1 MASFPSLPLFTDAFI
16 ADTGHLGAME
26 TGAYL
31 MLLMMAWRS
40 PDCRLPDDD
49 ARLSRWARVDLRTW
63 KRIKPDVMEFWKL
76 EGGFWAQGRLLK
88 ERLSVSKRAEAARE
102 NGQRGGRPKS
112 LENNDASYPVGLP
125 SVAQEKAPISI
136 SISKGSKIN
145 LEPCP
150 KRVRTAYPDQ
160 FEDFWKGYPT
170 DANMSKKEAFDVW
183 KRLSADKRLAAIA
196 SLSAFRLHC
205 QANPDYRPI
214 HACRYLSKERF
225 EGHVATAQ
233 RLEARRFIEQGTPQ
247 WDAWQ
252 SHLIQE
258 RGRGSP
264 STKGVVNGR
273 SVSGWT
279 FESDWPPNHN
289 PSHNRYQE
297 AAE

>member
-1 MASFPSLPLFTDAFI
+1 MATYPSLPLFTDAFI

-31 MLLMMAWRS
+31 MLLMMAWRTS
-40 PDCRLPDDD
+40 ECRLPDDD
-49 ARLSRWARVDLRTW
+49 AKLSRWARVDMRTW
-63 KRIKPDVMEFWKL
+63 KRIKPEIMSFWTL
-76 EGGFWAQGRLLK
+76 DNGFWTQGRLMK
-88 ERLSVSKRAEAARE
+88 ERASVSKRAEAARE
-102 NGQRGGRPKS
+102 NGLRGGRPKL
-112 LENNDASYPVGLP
+112 LETNTTTNPMGSSWAS
-125 SVAQEKAPISI
+125 QEKAPISI

-150 KRVRTAYPDQ
+150 KRVRTTYSDQ
-160 FEDFWKGYPT
+160 FEEFWKGYPT

-183 KRLSADKRLAAIA
+183 KRLTSEKRAAALA
-196 SLSAFRLHC
+196 SLPAFRLHC
-205 QANPDYRPI
+205 QAQPDYRPI

-233 RLEARRFIEQGTPQ
+233 KLEARRFIEQGTPQ

-252 SHLIQE
+252 EHLIAE

-264 STKGVVNGR
+264 STKGIVNGR

-279 FESDWPPNHN
+279 FDAEYPPNYHD
-289 PSHNRYQE
+289 QQG
-297 AAE
+297 ATQ

>member
-1 MASFPSLPLFTDAFI
+1 MATYPSLPLFTDAFI
-16 ADTGHLGAME
+16 ADTGHLGALE

-31 MLLMMAWRS
+31 MLLMVAWRTS
-40 PDCRLPDDD
+40 ECRLPDDD
-49 ARLSRWARVDLRTW
+49 AKLSRWARVDLRTW
-63 KRIKPDVMEFWKL
+63 KRIKPEIM
-76 EGGFWAQGRLLK
+76 GFWTLNDGFWTQGRLTK

-102 NGQRGGRPKS
+102 NGLRGGRPKS
-112 LENNDASYPVGLP
+112 LETNEPTNPAGSYW
-125 SVAQEKAPISI
+125 VAQEKAPISI

-150 KRVRTAYPDQ
+150 KRVRTPYPDQ
-160 FEDFWKGYPT
+160 FEEFWKGYPT

-183 KRLSADKRLAAIA
+183 KRLSAEKRTAAIA
-196 SLSAFRLHC
+196 SLGAFRLHC
-205 QANPDYRPI
+205 QAQPDYRPI

-233 RLEARRFIEQGTPQ
+233 KLEARRFIEQGTPQ

-252 SHLIQE
+252 SHLIAE

-264 STKGVVNGR
+264 STKGIVNGR

-279 FESDWPPNHN
+279 FDAEWPPTEKEQQRKA
-289 PSHNRYQE
+289 S
-297 AAE
+297 